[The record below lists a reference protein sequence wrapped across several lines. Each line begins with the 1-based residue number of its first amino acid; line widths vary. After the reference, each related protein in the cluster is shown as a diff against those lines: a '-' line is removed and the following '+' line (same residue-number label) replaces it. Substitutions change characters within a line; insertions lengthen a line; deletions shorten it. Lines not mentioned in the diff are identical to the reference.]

1 VISNF
6 DREAR
11 NEWVGSKFDFVE
23 RVLSLGVGLRE
34 FSMKAYQ
41 RSALLPSTP
50 SLVEHLKGKSRR
62 RRQDLAG
69 LAEAEAGDRAAT
81 ISCRA

>member
-1 VISNF
+1 
-6 DREAR
+6 
-11 NEWVGSKFDFVE
+11 
-23 RVLSLGVGLRE
+23 
-34 FSMKAYQ
+34 MKAYQ

>member
-1 VISNF
+1 MGW
-6 DREAR
+6 EQ
-11 NEWVGSKFDFVE
+11 FDFVE
-23 RVLSLGVGLRE
+23 RVLSLAVGLRE